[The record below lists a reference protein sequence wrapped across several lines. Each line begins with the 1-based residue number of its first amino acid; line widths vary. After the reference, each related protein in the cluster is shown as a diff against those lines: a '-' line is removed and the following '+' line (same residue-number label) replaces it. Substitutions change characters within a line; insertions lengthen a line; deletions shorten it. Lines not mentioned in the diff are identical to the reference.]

1 MDKTEDAIGVAEQW
15 LKENPSG
22 EPFEIAVAAA
32 GGLGIARYAR
42 QEYTAARF
50 SIQIAH
56 AAISRSD
63 SIYGRCW
70 VETVDAIREINQ
82 GDPAVAVHELEA
94 LESAARIHIRSPMAS
109 ILSVLAVVRAR
120 GLLEAGRLHDAEE
133 LIADHLDRAA
143 ANGVPDTTWAGLEVA
158 IASVVSG
165 RSVFALDE
173 LRPIVKTYP
182 KRIGLLFEAKL
193 IRELAESGQAEA
205 AIDRAG
211 EWGWT
216 VKGGWPES
224 LLANA
229 SEMEQSAARMAG
241 GALLL
246 AAGHFHFAGELFQQE
261 IRRAVET
268 GRRLDQIELYLS
280 CADACFRTD
289 SRSAALKAFTRAILL
304 TAKREIYR
312 PYLKRQR
319 LIAFIHDNSKPK
331 ELGLTNLDERETL
344 AQIFTRLGLR
354 RGLAD
359 NESKTSE
366 GLVAP
371 PTPREVEL
379 LHYLEAGLDNS
390 QIAERLSVSIRT
402 IKWHLSNLYFKLDV
416 KNRSAAVA
424 RGRSLRLLP

>member
-1 MDKTEDAIGVAEQW
+1 
-15 LKENPSG
+15 
-22 EPFEIAVAAA
+22 
-32 GGLGIARYAR
+32 
-42 QEYTAARF
+42 
-50 SIQIAH
+50 
-56 AAISRSD
+56 
-63 SIYGRCW
+63 
-70 VETVDAIREINQ
+70 
-82 GDPAVAVHELEA
+82 
-94 LESAARIHIRSPMAS
+94 
-109 ILSVLAVVRAR
+109 
-120 GLLEAGRLHDAEE
+120 
-133 LIADHLDRAA
+133 
-143 ANGVPDTTWAGLEVA
+143 
-158 IASVVSG
+158 VSG

-205 AIDRAG
+205 ALDRAE

-216 VKGGWPES
+216 AKGGWPES
-224 LLANA
+224 LLTNA

-246 AAGHFHFAGELFQQE
+246 AAGHFNSAGELFQQE
-261 IRRAVET
+261 IRRAAET

-289 SRSAALKAFTRAILL
+289 SRSAALRAFTRAISL
-304 TAKREIYR
+304 TARREIYR

-319 LIAFIHDNSKPK
+319 LIAFIRDNSKPK
-331 ELGLTNLDERETL
+331 ELGLTSLDERETL
-344 AQIFTRLGLR
+344 AEILTLLGLR
-354 RGLAD
+354 QSPVD
-359 NESKTSE
+359 NESTTSE
-366 GLVAP
+366 GLLAP

-416 KNRSAAVA
+416 KNRSTAVA
-424 RGRSLRLLP
+424 RGRALRLLP